1 MWNYPISTKTTV
13 FLANLSAVRSQRGN
27 TTMFASLII
36 KKKKVYM
43 LLNQAVLAR
52 STRTQIFWW
61 KHSVNVSVFR
71 QTGLPSLSGRS
82 DDTTQAGW
90 RHFVFAFC
98 CFGTQE
104 FNLFR
109 LVLGITQ
116 RNSTIIMWIRKFGGK
131 YEVISIL
138 RKAALQKSKTVG
150 LGLTQSFT
158 LKLLSHL
165 IFQVDVNGQTN
176 P

>member
-1 MWNYPISTKTTV
+1 MSARYLCGLKASVRKMWNYPICTKTTV
-13 FLANLSAVRSQRGN
+13 FLANLSAVHSQRGN
-27 TTMFASLII
+27 NDVCFPDYLK

-43 LLNQAVLAR
+43 LLNQTVLTR

-61 KHSVNVSVFR
+61 KHSVNISVLR

-90 RHFVFAFC
+90 RHFVFAFW

-116 RNSTIIMWIRKFGGK
+116 RNSTIIMWIRKFWGE
-131 YEVISIL
+131 YEVI
-138 RKAALQKSKTVG
+138 
-150 LGLTQSFT
+150 
-158 LKLLSHL
+158 
-165 IFQVDVNGQTN
+165 
-176 P
+176 